1 MLNNGFTS
9 PPPPHLNPRMRD
21 VATYDTMIN
30 KISDRFNSFMNSNTR
45 MLNYQVVHFHF
56 ELKRSKVLV
65 NMKGDRSFKII
76 MTKKSISIVCN
87 YKTNVG
93 L

>member
-1 MLNNGFTS
+1 MGSHT
-9 PPPPHLNPRMRD
+9 PPPHLNPRMRD